1 MTQNKVLTAV
11 SDAGRPIMVDL
22 LALAGSSLLTLAS
35 AVEPLRAANR
45 QSGRTVFDWRFV
57 SVNGDAP
64 ESHPRGLPGRCQA
77 GTIPP
82 RAAMCLLSWPGLARR
97 K

>member
-57 SVNGDAP
+57 SVNGMRQ
-64 ESHPRGLPGRCQA
+64 SHPRGLHGRCQA
-77 GTIPP
+77 ATIPP